1 MVKVKTRWY
10 VNLHHAVTFVRM
22 RDIARLV
29 LSEKID
35 DYIAFVALNAPDA
48 DLTQIHYINDTIKAE
63 IEGLKNDVAA
73 ILAQHEG
80 ADFKTLATTYLGHPY
95 FWFIMMAARG
105 KEVDYL
111 DYYERN
117 RLKEV
122 WSLEQIDLGDFTG
135 TDESDDEVQ
144 IDED

>member
-1 MVKVKTRWY
+1 
-10 VNLHHAVTFVRM
+10 VRI

-48 DLTQIHYINDTIKAE
+48 DLSQIHHINDTIKGE
-63 IEGLKNDVAA
+63 IEGIKKDVAE
-73 ILAQHEG
+73 ILAKHQG

-95 FWFIMMAARG
+95 FAFIMTTARG

-111 DYYERN
+111 EYYERY

-122 WSLEQIDLGDFTG
+122 WSLGDFTG
-135 TDESDDEVQ
+135 SDDSDDVEAPV
-144 IDED
+144 DED

>member
-1 MVKVKTRWY
+1 
-10 VNLHHAVTFVRM
+10 VRI

-35 DYIAFVALNAPDA
+35 DYIAFVALHAKDA
-48 DLTQIHYINDTIKAE
+48 DLTHIHYINDTIKAE
-63 IEGLKNDVAA
+63 IEGIKKDVAD

-80 ADFKTLATTYLGHPY
+80 VDFKTLATTYLGHPY
-95 FWFIMMAARG
+95 FSFIMTTARG

-122 WSLEQIDLGDFTG
+122 WSLEQVDLGNFTG
-135 TDESDDEVQ
+135 IDDSDDEVPV
-144 IDED
+144 DED